1 MDIIEQ
7 LNQYLLE
14 TEQYSNEYLPLQQ
27 TLEPIKEDI
36 NMALLE
42 LKDNI
47 NNSTELSDKV
57 FYLNRYI
64 DLLKKIEGIFEA
76 KSKRLQQAL
85 YALAKINI
93 KDSDSEKN
101 KLDDENN
108 IKDLTPE
115 QANEILK
122 ILHNK

>member
-57 FYLNRYI
+57 FYLNRYT